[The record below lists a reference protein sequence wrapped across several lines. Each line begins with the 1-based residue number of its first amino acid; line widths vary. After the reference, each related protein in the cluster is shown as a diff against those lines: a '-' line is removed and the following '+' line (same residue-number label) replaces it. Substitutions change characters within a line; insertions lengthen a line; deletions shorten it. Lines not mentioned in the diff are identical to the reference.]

1 MKIMSKSAKS
11 IQYFSYYVLLVGL
24 QLSFIPNFFLKT
36 IQQSETSEPW
46 IRVAGILA
54 LALAFYYHQTA
65 AKELTE
71 FFKLTVYTRVFFFVA
86 MTALVILQF
95 APPIFIGLGL
105 VDLLAALW
113 TRQALKSE
121 GHLK

>member
-1 MKIMSKSAKS
+1 
-11 IQYFSYYVLLVGL
+11 L
-24 QLSFIPNFFLKT
+24 QLTFIPNFFLKT
-36 IQQSETSEPW
+36 IQQPETS
-46 IRVAGILA
+46 
-54 LALAFYYHQTA
+54 
-65 AKELTE
+65 
-71 FFKLTVYTRVFFFVA
+71 
-86 MTALVILQF
+86 LVLLQL